1 MDLNREEMAIHAPY
15 HASHLHNGADV
26 EKILA
31 SSDPQVGLLL
41 DQYRIRFPVQSTS
54 TGSWFDMNMSA
65 AKLLVAVINDIL
77 IEPLRMGQ
85 ILSRCVET
93 GVSLKSEK
101 CRIISCGPTAL
112 SDRFVAIM
120 NSKTD
125 AEVVLHE
132 DSGELSPALVSLGR
146 NPVSPKKRKL
156 AIVGMAGRFPN
167 AADHEKFWDLLE
179 AGLDV
184 HRKVLLIPSENN
196 VLRADSSVGP

>member
-1 MDLNREEMAIHAPY
+1 MAIHGPY
-15 HASHLHNGADV
+15 HASHLHNEADV
-26 EKILA
+26 KKILA
-31 SSDPQVGLLL
+31 SSDPQIGLLL
-41 DQYRIRFPVQSTS
+41 DQYKIRFPVQSTS

-65 AKLLVAVINDIL
+65 AKLLVAVVTDIL

-85 ILSRCVET
+85 VLDRCVET
-93 GVSLKSEK
+93 GVFLKSEK

-112 SDRFVAIM
+112 RDRFVAVM
-120 NSKTD
+120 KSKTD

-132 DSGELSPALVSLGR
+132 DDGELSPALISSGR
-146 NPVSPKKRKL
+146 NPTSPKKRKL

-184 HRKVLLIPSENN
+184 HRKVIFIPSEINILLHAN
-196 VLRADSSVGP
+196 QAIGPQRSL